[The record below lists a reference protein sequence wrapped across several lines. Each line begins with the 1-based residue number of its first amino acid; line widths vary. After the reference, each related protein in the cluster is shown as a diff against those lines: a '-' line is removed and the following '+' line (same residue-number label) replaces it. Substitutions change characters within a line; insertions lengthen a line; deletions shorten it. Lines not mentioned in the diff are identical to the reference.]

1 MKIVTIVGARP
12 QFIKTAAV
20 SRAIRAHNQ
29 AGADEVV
36 EVLIHTGQHYDERMS
51 AVFFAEMELAAP
63 AYYLGAGSG
72 SQAEQTAAM
81 LPGIEQ
87 KLLAESPAW
96 VLLYGDTNST
106 LAGALAASKLRLPIA
121 HIEAG
126 LRSYNRDMPEEIN
139 RVITDHVADMLL
151 CPTDKAVENLA
162 QEGISEGVY
171 NVGDVMYDCALLF
184 AAVAMEKSRILF
196 NLELDK
202 AGYYL
207 ATVHRQENTD
217 CKEALSGIFG
227 ALGQLDLPVVLP
239 LHPRTEKVLRN
250 FAIVVPDNVRL
261 IDPVS
266 YLDMI
271 LLEKGARMILTDSGG
286 IQKEAYFFAVPC
298 VTMRRQTE
306 WVETVASGWNILT
319 GPDEAK
325 ILEAV
330 ARHAQRGESG
340 VDETLFGDGRAAY
353 KILEKLIAHFR

>member
-1 MKIVTIVGARP
+1 
-12 QFIKTAAV
+12 
-20 SRAIRAHNQ
+20 
-29 AGADEVV
+29 
-36 EVLIHTGQHYDERMS
+36 
-51 AVFFAEMELAAP
+51 
-63 AYYLGAGSG
+63 
-72 SQAEQTAAM
+72 
-81 LPGIEQ
+81 
-87 KLLAESPAW
+87 
-96 VLLYGDTNST
+96 
-106 LAGALAASKLRLPIA
+106 
-121 HIEAG
+121 
-126 LRSYNRDMPEEIN
+126 MPEEIN

-162 QEGISEGVY
+162 QEGICESVY

-271 LLEKGARMILTDSGG
+271 LLEKGARLILTDSGG
-286 IQKEAYFFAVPC
+286 IQKEAYFFAGHPC
-298 VTMRRQTE
+298 HLQLAYRYGRCGGNP
-306 WVETVASGWNILT
+306 AHGRGGRSRHRPIHLT
-319 GPDEAK
+319 ISHNDMWMAFC
-325 ILEAV
+325 
-330 ARHAQRGESG
+330 R
-340 VDETLFGDGRAAY
+340 
-353 KILEKLIAHFR
+353 